1 MTVEVL
7 VNAIEHSSA
16 LKGQLIS
23 IQDQPATWGSREG
36 LPDYVIVIITGTTKE
51 QAMPYMDT
59 ASNLFNYSHVTGG
72 GVHTVTVTVDVPVKN
87 LGGGFK
93 ADTKAYL
100 EDIWGATFTSWT
112 APNGPATFE
121 VEDATDLNDLKADI
135 LDKFD
140 NKLGPRYIFSS
151 ADVDTAVTN
160 GGTITVTKAQA
171 EARIIDRYA

>member
-23 IQDQPATWGSREG
+23 IQDQPATWGGREG
-36 LPDYVIVIITGTTKE
+36 LPDYVIVIITGTTKA
-51 QAMPYMDT
+51 QAEVFMES
-59 ASNLFNYSHVTGG
+59 AVNLFNYSHVTAG
-72 GVHTVTVTVDVPVKN
+72 GVHEVTVTVDVPVKN

-112 APNGPATFE
+112 APNGPAVFE
-121 VEDATDLNDLKADI
+121 VEDTVDLADLKDDV
-135 LDKFD
+135 LDKFEA
-140 NKLGPRYIFSS
+140 KLGPRYIFSS
-151 ADVDTAVTN
+151 ADVDTAVSN